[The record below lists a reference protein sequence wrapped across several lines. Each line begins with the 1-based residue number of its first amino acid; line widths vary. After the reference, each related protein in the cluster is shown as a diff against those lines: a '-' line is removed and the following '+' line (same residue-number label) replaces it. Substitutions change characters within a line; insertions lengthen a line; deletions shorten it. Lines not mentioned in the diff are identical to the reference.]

1 MLNANELAALRTD
14 ILATLPDTCTIQ
26 RASITTNS
34 AGHSAQ
40 TWAASSSGVACRI
53 DPIPRTQGDNG
64 MVGQQEKQRAW
75 YRLTVP
81 YDTDLQ
87 DGDRIIYSSDTYE
100 VLQLHDDHSL
110 RAVRRAV
117 IAKIG

>member
-1 MLNANELAALRTD
+1 MLNTNELAALRTD

-53 DPIPRTQGDNG
+53 DPYQRQDSTG

-100 VLQLHDDHSL
+100 VIQLHDDHSL

-117 IAKIG
+117 IAKLG